1 MKRTPYWKP
10 TTKIVM
16 LQQPGQILTVS
27 QKGQAS
33 MPNYDWNFPG
43 EE

>member
-1 MKRTPYWKP
+1 MYTYQKP
-10 TTKIVM
+10 TTEAVSM
-16 LQQPGQILTVS
+16 QQRGQVLTVS